1 MTNYVDSDMEYREKI
16 QKLFLGRPIAGIQF
30 VVFTP
35 IPSAFHRLFSLL
47 HCETSSSDGFFLN
60 AEFAVY
66 SSKKGIL
73 ICCPMGAS
81 AQDVM
86 FLFSNVDYYF
96 FGLAGGLK
104 DSFSIGDI
112 VTVNAIFTES
122 GSMVNLC
129 PINGVK
135 SVKLAFSPCFL
146 GPTAAAYQKKA
157 RLVGA
162 DVVDMESV
170 FCVKAAGCCANRF
183 SELLVISD
191 LPGKREVW
199 ECAECDFSA
208 TQQGVDQALSEL
220 VRWVNYGK

>member
-1 MTNYVDSDMEYREKI
+1 MTNYVDSEMRYKEKI
-16 QKLFLGRPIAGIQF
+16 QKLFLGRSMADIRL

-35 IPSAFHRLFSLL
+35 IPSAFHKLFLL
-47 HCETSSSDGFFLN
+47 LRCEKSSSNGFFLN
-60 AEFAVY
+60 AEFRVD
-66 SSKKGIL
+66 SSKKGVL

-96 FGLAGGLK
+96 FGLAGGLTN
-104 DSFSIGDI
+104 SFSIGEI
-112 VTVNAIFTES
+112 VTVDAIFTES

-129 PINGVK
+129 PITGFK
-135 SVKLAFSPCFL
+135 GVKLAFSPCFL
-146 GPTAAAYQKKA
+146 GPAAADYQNKA

-170 FCVKAAGCCANRF
+170 FCVKAAGGCANRF

-191 LPGKREVW
+191 LPGIREVW
-199 ECAECDFSA
+199 ECTECDFST
-208 TQQGVDQALSEL
+208 TQQGVDQALSDL
-220 VRWVNYGK
+220 ARWVSYGK